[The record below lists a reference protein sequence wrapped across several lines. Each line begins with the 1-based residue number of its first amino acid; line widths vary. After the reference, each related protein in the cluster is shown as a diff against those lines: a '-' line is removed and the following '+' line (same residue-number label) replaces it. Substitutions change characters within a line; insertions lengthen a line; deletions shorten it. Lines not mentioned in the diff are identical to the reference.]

1 MIVMIRLPILHYID
15 PFKFDCSWH
24 DDCFLRVNMHAWITR
39 FSAHNW
45 HGLHSEHWTS
55 LCVLQSWQ
63 VYGVHWHLF
72 TKGIYIRQCDSCV
85 VELLKGRGGGGCL
98 VNKMHWDTVNFTSA
112 KYLIRSFWGVLSFT
126 GWKINWYLEK
136 CKNC

>member
-1 MIVMIRLPILHYID
+1 MIVMIRLPNLHYID
-15 PFKFDCSWH
+15 TFKFDCSWH

-45 HGLHSEHWTS
+45 HGLHCEQWTS

-72 TKGIYIRQCDSCV
+72 TKGIYIRQCWAF
-85 VELLKGRGGGGCL
+85 KGEKGGVCL
-98 VNKMHWDTVNFTSA
+98 VNKMCWDTVNFYNSVVLN
-112 KYLIRSFWGVLSFT
+112 YIFFWGILSFT

>member
-1 MIVMIRLPILHYID
+1 MIVMIRLPNLHYID

-45 HGLHSEHWTS
+45 HGLHSEQWTS

-72 TKGIYIRQCDSCV
+72 TKGIYIRQCWAF
-85 VELLKGRGGGGCL
+85 KGEKGGGFVLWIRCVGIL
-98 VNKMHWDTVNFTSA
+98 SNFTSA
-112 KYLIRSFWGVLSFT
+112 KYLIGFFWGV
-126 GWKINWYLEK
+126 WWRINWYLEK

>member
-1 MIVMIRLPILHYID
+1 MIVMIRLPNLHYINL
-15 PFKFDCSWH
+15 FKFDCSWH
-24 DDCFLRVNMHAWITR
+24 DDCFLSVNMHAWITR

-45 HGLHSEHWTS
+45 HGLHCEQWTS

-72 TKGIYIRQCDSCV
+72 TKGIYSP
-85 VELLKGRGGGGCL
+85 VERKGGGGCL

-112 KYLIRSFWGVLSFT
+112 KYLIRFFWGVLPFK
-126 GWKINWYLEK
+126 GWRINWYLEK